1 MAVLKKALDVVKGK
15 WVKESDYHYACDQ
28 LKSIRQDL
36 TVQGVRDIFTVQ
48 VMLFAIMIAPRKFFK
63 TKLIYSCEL
72 FQYFLT
78 DLFLTIMC

>member
-1 MAVLKKALDVVKGK
+1 METVQGSICYYTQVRPVAVLKKALDLVKGK

-48 VMLFAIMIAPRKFFK
+48 VTFYMA
-63 TKLIYSCEL
+63 S
-72 FQYFLT
+72 
-78 DLFLTIMC
+78 